1 MDETVNKT
9 WTKPSTKLGRNR
21 QLLKDGRTSGRVEDG
36 YIDRIVDKDVKEY
49 LEFTGALLIE
59 GPKWCG
65 KTRTSEEFAKSKLT
79 ITNQEMIDRLNMM
92 VNVGIFDFLDMEA
105 PMLIDEWQHVP
116 GIWDAVRVT
125 VDARRGKSG
134 QFILTGSSVPP
145 KGSTL
150 HSGAG
155 RIATLT
161 MRTMSL
167 FESGESNG
175 NVSLS
180 GLFNNERIGGV
191 SKLTIK
197 DLAAAIERGGWP
209 ESLKHSEKNRTRI
222 ISQYLKQTINSD
234 ISNVD
239 NTRRDPETIRRMIE
253 SIARNISTCAS
264 SETIRKEAAGE
275 NDTLSINTF
284 KEYLNAMQRIFLVEN
299 VPAWNPHL
307 RSRTRLVTSS
317 KWNFTDPS
325 IALSALRASSD
336 ALMNDLNTFGYLFES
351 LCVRDLR
358 VYAQPLDGSV
368 SHFRD
373 KNGNEVDLIIELPG
387 GDWGAA
393 EVKMGGTRVEE
404 GAKNLLKFRDKIDT
418 DMMKPPSFLMVLTA
432 GQYAVKRPD
441 GVVEVPIGCLK
452 Q

>member
-1 MDETVNKT
+1 MKEH
-9 WTKPSTKLGRNR
+9 LG
-21 QLLKDGRTSGRVEDG
+21 TMEDK
-36 YIDRIVDKDVKEY
+36 YLDRIIDKDLKEH
-49 LEFTGALLIE
+49 LEFMGAVSIE

-79 ITNQEMIDRLNMM
+79 ITNKNMIERLKML
-92 VNVGIFDFLDMEA
+92 VNNGVFDFLDMEP

-116 GIWDAVRVT
+116 EIWDAVRVT
-125 VDARRGKSG
+125 VDARRGKKG

-145 KGSTL
+145 KRSTL
-150 HSGAG
+150 HSGSG

-175 NVSLS
+175 KVSLS
-180 GLFNNERIGGV
+180 GLFNKDYVVGGV

-209 ESLKHSEKNRTRI
+209 ESLKLSEKNRTRV

-234 ISNVD
+234 MSRVD
-239 NTRRDPETIRRMIE
+239 DVRRDPETVRRMIE

-264 SETIRKEAAGE
+264 METVKKEAAGE
-275 NDTLSINTF
+275 SDTLSINTF
-284 KEYLNAMQRIFLVEN
+284 KDYLNAMRRIFLVEN

-307 RSRTRLVTSS
+307 RSRTRLVESS
-317 KWNFTDPS
+317 KWHFTDPS

-336 ALMNDLNTFGYLFES
+336 ALLNDFETFGYFFES
-351 LCVRDLR
+351 LCVRELR
-358 VYAQPLDGSV
+358 IYAQPLEGTV

-373 KNGNEVDLIIELPG
+373 NNGNEVDMIVELPG
-387 GDWGAA
+387 GVWGAV
-393 EVKMGGTRVEE
+393 EVKMGGGHVEE
-404 GAKNLLKFRDKIDT
+404 GAKNLLKFKDKIDT
-418 DMMKPPSFLMVLTA
+418 DMMKPPSFLMILTA

-441 GVVEVPIGCLK
+441 GVVEVPIGCLRN
-452 Q
+452 

>member
-1 MDETVNKT
+1 M
-9 WTKPSTKLGRNR
+9 
-21 QLLKDGRTSGRVEDG
+21 EDR
-36 YIDRIVDKDVKEY
+36 YIDRIIDKDVKDY
-49 LEFTGALLIE
+49 LEFMGAILIE

-79 ITNQEMIDRLNMM
+79 IANQDMIDRLTMM
-92 VNVGIFDFLDMEA
+92 VNSGALDFLGMEP

-116 GIWDAVRVT
+116 GIWDAVRFE
-125 VDARRGKSG
+125 VDHRRGKHG

-145 KGSTL
+145 DKSRL

-175 NVSLS
+175 QVSLS
-180 GLFNNERIGGV
+180 GLFNNDNVGGV

-209 ESLKHSEKNRTRI
+209 ESLKQSEKNRTRVI
-222 ISQYLKQTINSD
+222 TQYLKQTINSD
-234 ISNVD
+234 MSRVD
-239 NTRRDPETIRRMIE
+239 NVRRDPETIRRMIE
-253 SIARNISTCAS
+253 SVARNISTCANM
-264 SETIRKEAAGE
+264 ETIRKEAARE
-275 NDTLSINTF
+275 SDTLSVNTF
-284 KEYLNAMQRIFLVEN
+284 KEYLGAMHRIFLIEN

-307 RSRTRLVTSS
+307 RSRTRLVASS
-317 KWNFTDPS
+317 KWHFTDPS

-336 ALMNDLNTFGYLFES
+336 ALLNDFKTFGYFFES

-358 VYAQPLDGSV
+358 IYSQPLDGTV

-373 KNGNEVDLIIELPG
+373 SNGCEVDLIVELPG
-387 GDWGAA
+387 GDWGAV
-393 EVKMGGTRVEE
+393 EVKMGGKLVEE
-404 GAKNLLKFRDKIDT
+404 GAKNLIKFKDKIDT

-432 GQYAVKRPD
+432 GQFAVKRPD
-441 GVVEVPIGCLK
+441 GVIEVPIGCLRN
-452 Q
+452 